1 MTGVRAGKL
10 GAALYLAAVV
20 LVCALGGCVETM
32 DSLQVASVDNGQ
44 HPTGRPGVSPS
55 GATVAFAS
63 IEGPPPDVAA
73 RFSDQLAAASASR
86 AIVTADPQSAN
97 YLVRGYLTAYAV
109 PEGTAITYVWDVFDS
124 QKRHAQRVDDTVTLK
139 ESASDPWSL
148 ANDAVI
154 ASIAGKSADDLAAY
168 LSNTP
173 EAVAVAAQ
181 PTAALAATP
190 ASFAAP
196 VAAAAA
202 SQSLLS
208 YR

>member
-1 MTGVRAGKL
+1 MTGARAGKL
-10 GAALYLAAVV
+10 GAARFLAAVV
-20 LVCALGGCVETM
+20 LVCALGGCAETM
-32 DSLQVASVDNGQ
+32 DSFQTASVDNGQ
-44 HPTGRPGVSPS
+44 HPVVRPGMSPS

-63 IEGPPPDVAA
+63 IEGPPPALAA
-73 RFSDQLAAASASR
+73 RFIDQLAAASASR

-109 PEGTAITYVWDVFDS
+109 PEGTAITYVWDVFDN
-124 QKRHAQRVDDTVTLK
+124 QKHHAQRVDDTITLK
-139 ESASDPWSL
+139 ASAGDPWSL
-148 ANDAVI
+148 ADEAVM

-181 PTAALAATP
+181 PTARLAATP

-196 VAAAAA
+196 ATAVPA
-202 SQSLLS
+202 SQGLLS